1 MVDKGRTRAR
11 TIWNAPRVHKCKKKK
26 NQRNPIKWKWSKNTF
41 FFMIIILKYTTATSE
56 RHSHQRTWHQKK
68 VHERNKYKKINDDFS
83 WRSKTVDKSYF
94 LNQNEFHRFVTNGG
108 FFSPFFFAFRNSY
121 IFARDV
127 ISFWYFLAD
136 IYLFSS
142 LHISIQLFSVVGEF
156 VLRDSTEIVRLTS
169 VCW

>member
-108 FFSPFFFAFRNSY
+108 FFSPFFLLFAIHTYLHGMWFRFD
-121 IFARDV
+121 IFWLTF
-127 ISFWYFLAD
+127 ISFRLCISPFNSFPLLGSLYFGTQQK
-136 IYLFSS
+136 SC
-142 LHISIQLFSVVGEF
+142 V
-156 VLRDSTEIVRLTS
+156 
-169 VCW
+169 